1 MPANGW
7 SRKAIILVSQGNVHL
22 VSFSSKCPH
31 AAGKATIVS
40 GRIIGKSLVVIHST
54 LLCRA
59 GAGRRHGQKATR
71 SLAVADSEEAMQLQ
85 VMRLKKVT
93 DSVKG

>member
-7 SRKAIILVSQGNVHL
+7 SRKAIILVSRGNAHL

-31 AAGKATIVS
+31 AAGKATTVS

-54 LLCRA
+54 ILCRA
-59 GAGRRHGQKATR
+59 GAGRRHRQEDTSVRG
-71 SLAVADSEEAMQLQ
+71 LAVTEEVMQLQ

-93 DSVKG
+93 VKG

>member
-31 AAGKATIVS
+31 AAGKATTVS

-54 LLCRA
+54 VLCRN
-59 GAGRRHGQKATR
+59 GGGRRHGQEDTR
-71 SLAVADSEEAMQLQ
+71 GLAVAEEVMQLQ
-85 VMRLKKVT
+85 AMRLKKVT
-93 DSVKG
+93 VTVKG

>member
-1 MPANGW
+1 MPANGC
-7 SRKAIILVSQGNVHL
+7 SSKAIILISQGIAHL
-22 VSFSSKCPH
+22 VSFSSKCPQNVT
-31 AAGKATIVS
+31 KATTVS
-40 GRIIGKSLVVIHST
+40 GHIIGKSLVVIHST

-71 SLAVADSEEAMQLQ
+71 SLAAADSEEAMQLQ
-85 VMRLKKVT
+85 AMRLKKVT